1 MQMNVNQRCEPCAP
15 TTLDGGVGG
24 GSQFTLGDDQ
34 RYSAVGRLGP
44 GASASNDDEEVGND
58 MPTD

>member
-44 GASASNDDEEVGND
+44 GASASNDDEEVA
-58 MPTD
+58 T